1 MVPVARLIERE
12 RDGEE
17 RKVED
22 IGLEE
27 TFKNIESL
35 TISAI
40 SKTNNLNGM

>member
-1 MVPVARLIERE
+1 LRE
-12 RDGEE
+12 RDGEK